1 MLPKLTKKLQ
11 CSLKLKLE
19 KMEQYIH
26 QLAYVILKDHKENF
40 KTKFACQLINPAKS
54 KIGIVSKVELEI
66 INKAIINQAKLNP
79 WHDTQTLTYWFN
91 SLQNKAKGRFIKFNT
106 IEFYLS
112 IAENLL
118 DNAVSYAQTLTT
130 ILDIIDS

>member
-1 MLPKLTKKLQ
+1 M
-11 CSLKLKLE
+11 
-19 KMEQYIH
+19 
-26 QLAYVILKDHKENF
+26 
-40 KTKFACQLINPAKS
+40 
-54 KIGIVSKVELEI
+54 EI
-66 INKAIINQAKLNP
+66 INKAIINQTKLNP